1 MNNAN
6 TDQERLL
13 RETIA
18 CVGPADRDAMERAEK
33 RQAELAKPPGSLG
46 LLEDISV
53 RIAGV
58 TGSLHNRM
66 DSRRVLV
73 FASDNGVCEE
83 GVSSAPQT
91 VTMAQTVNLTK
102 GLTGCGTLCRH
113 FGVDLEV
120 WDVGVKVPYRCDAV
134 IDRRIARGTAN
145 LYREPAMTRQQA
157 VRAILIGV
165 EAAKK
170 AGTDGVN
177 ILGIGEM
184 GIGNTTTSSAVLAV
198 LTGRRAADVTG
209 RGGGLT
215 DSAYARK
222 MEVIDGAIA
231 RHQPD
236 PKDPIDVLTKVGGF
250 DLAAMCGAFIGAAAG
265 RIPVVVDGFI
275 SVVAALC
282 AVRLCPAA
290 RDYLIPSHR
299 SYEKGFVLASRELG
313 LEAYLDLGMRLGEG
327 SGCPIAFEVVSAACA
342 VLDHMA
348 TFEEAEINDDYLTE
362 IRAGDSFTV
371 AP

>member
-1 MNNAN
+1 MAVPG
-6 TDQERLL
+6 TEAESRLYDML
-13 RETIA
+13 SGVR
-18 CVGPADRDAMERAEK
+18 PADRETMARAEK

-46 LLEDISV
+46 KLEDISIK
-53 RIAGV
+53 IAGI

-73 FASDNGVCEE
+73 FAADNGVWEE
-83 GVSSAPQT
+83 GVSSAPQS
-91 VTMAQTVNLTK
+91 VTMAQTINLTK
-102 GLTGCGTLCRH
+102 GLTGCGTLCEH

-120 WDVGVKVPYRCDAV
+120 WDVGVKLPYRCDAV
-134 IDRRIARGTAN
+134 VDRRIARGTAD
-145 LYREPAMTRQQA
+145 LYREPAMTREQA
-157 VRAILIGV
+157 VRAILIGI
-165 EAAKK
+165 EAAEK
-170 AGTDGVN
+170 AEADGVD

-184 GIGNTTTSSAVLAV
+184 GIGNTTTSAAVLAV
-198 LTGRRAADVTG
+198 LTGTAAAAVTG

-215 DSAYARK
+215 DAAFARK
-222 MEVIDGAIA
+222 IEVIDGAIA
-231 RHQPD
+231 RHRPD
-236 PKDPIDVLTKVGGF
+236 PGDPIDVLTKVGGF
-250 DLAAMCGAFIGAAAG
+250 DLAAMCGAFIGAASC

-275 SVVAALC
+275 SIVAALC
-282 AVRLCPAA
+282 AVRLCPAV

-299 SYEKGFVLASRELG
+299 SYEKGYALACRELDI
-313 LEAYLDLGMRLGEG
+313 EAYLDLGMRLGEG

-371 AP
+371 TP